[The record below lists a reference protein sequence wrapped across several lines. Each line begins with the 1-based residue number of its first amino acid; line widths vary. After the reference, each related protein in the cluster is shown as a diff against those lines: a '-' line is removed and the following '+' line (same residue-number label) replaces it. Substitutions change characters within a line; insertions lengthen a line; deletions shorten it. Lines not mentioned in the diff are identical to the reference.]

1 MRQHKVKPPV
11 PNDDRRGC
19 LCWDTNTYS
28 RDCCDGDDHKAQ
40 GVGNITGTES

>member
-1 MRQHKVKPPV
+1 MKHKVKPPV

-40 GVGNITGTES
+40 GIGNITGTES